1 MPLDEAL
8 GIDLL
13 PFKMSPGFML
23 ECAFWAQNQKSYEAA
38 EAMIARVTGVRTNDD
53 TIRQVVNTVGK
64 LVFDED
70 FFDED
75 CRRVDETM
83 EKLEKHEL
91 HFPRTRKGTLY
102 MAVDETAL
110 KTRQK
115 KDEGATCKVGIVI
128 TSDNITST
136 RNETTNK
143 LEYTIEKKEYV
154 PYLGDTDEFKRH
166 LFHCAVKNGYG
177 QYEKTVILNNGA
189 PWIANMASELFCDAV
204 HILDLFHLGEHVH
217 AYAKEKFAF
226 DESKHE
232 PWSQKTIR
240 LLKDG
245 KACEVIEELKN
256 DSPIN
261 DKNCV
266 DLQHCLKQ
274 NGNHIKYP
282 EYMKQGF
289 LVDSGA
295 IENLDKGVLQSR
307 LNQAGMRWEVTTAQY
322 LLTLR
327 AKSESGLWE
336 SDVVELARRT
346 WDIAMRRQ

>member
-1 MPLDEAL
+1 M
-8 GIDLL
+8 
-13 PFKMSPGFML
+13 
-23 ECAFWAQNQKSYEAA
+23 
-38 EAMIARVTGVRTNDD
+38 
-53 TIRQVVNTVGK
+53 
-64 LVFDED
+64 
-70 FFDED
+70 
-75 CRRVDETM
+75 
-83 EKLEKHEL
+83 
-91 HFPRTRKGTLY
+91 
-102 MAVDETAL
+102 
-110 KTRQK
+110 
-115 KDEGATCKVGIVI
+115 
-128 TSDNITST
+128 
-136 RNETTNK
+136 
-143 LEYTIEKKEYV
+143 
-154 PYLGDTDEFKRH
+154 
-166 LFHCAVKNGYG
+166 
-177 QYEKTVILNNGA
+177 
-189 PWIANMASELFCDAV
+189 
-204 HILDLFHLGEHVH
+204 
-217 AYAKEKFAF
+217 
-226 DESKHE
+226 
-232 PWSQKTIR
+232 
-240 LLKDG
+240 KDG